1 MTYELYEDA
10 YGDARNA
17 RTLAWA
23 ADIAYLNET
32 EAQREFKEQAGM
44 AAKLISADNTQA
56 YVATNEMINRAG
68 AHAGMDI
75 TECTTCHHKLQ
86 PEDTVVQPCHECH
99 LHEAESEKEEDP
111 PKTKIAFHTR
121 CTGCHQYTIDQ
132 GMEAGP
138 VRKKCKLCHI
148 KPDKK

>member
-1 MTYELYEDA
+1 MRGQQIIIVALSLLAASLSAEELPIP
-10 YGDARNA
+10 
-17 RTLAWA
+17 
-23 ADIAYLNET
+23 ADKEII
-32 EAQREFKEQAGM
+32 EFQTKIGSVTFLHKM
-44 AAKLISADNTQA
+44 
-56 YVATNEMINRAG
+56 
-68 AHAGMDI
+68 HAGMDI